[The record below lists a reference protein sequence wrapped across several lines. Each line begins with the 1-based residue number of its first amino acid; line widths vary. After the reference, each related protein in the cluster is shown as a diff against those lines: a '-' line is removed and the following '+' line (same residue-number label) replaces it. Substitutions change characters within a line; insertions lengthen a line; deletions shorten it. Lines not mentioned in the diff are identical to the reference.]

1 MAETARSLPPS
12 RSAARGMIA
21 TRKRVASA
29 DSAFRIVVT
38 IAGCLIL
45 VLIVGMVFV
54 LLEAAMPAIKHY
66 GFLSF
71 LSSTRWAPS
80 EASPLR
86 TTPNPY
92 GIVQFIYGTVLTS
105 AVAMIIAVPVSV
117 AVALFITDVAPR
129 ALRRPLSSLVDL
141 LAAVPSVVYGFW
153 GVFALIPVLL
163 PIGRY
168 LAGTLGTL
176 PVIGFFFAGP
186 FFGFSYFTASL
197 VLAIMV
203 LPIVT
208 AICREVFATTPV
220 GDKEGALA
228 LGATRWEMIR
238 AAVLPRSRAGIIGA
252 SILGLGRA
260 LGETIA
266 VTMLIGN
273 LVLKI
278 TPSIFGQGATMSSV
292 IANEFTESTK
302 PFSIESLFV
311 VGFALLLVA
320 VAVNVLAR
328 LIVKRS
334 VAL

>member
-1 MAETARSLPPS
+1 MVETSRSLPPS
-12 RSAARGMIA
+12 RSATRGMIA

-29 DSAFRIVVT
+29 DAAFRIAVT
-38 IAGCLIL
+38 IAGCL
-45 VLIVGMVFV
+45 VLFLIAGMVFF
-54 LLEAAMPAIKHY
+54 LFAEAMPAIRHY

-80 EASPLR
+80 EATPTR
-86 TTPNPY
+86 VIPNPY
-92 GIVQFIYGTVLTS
+92 GIVQFIYGTLLTS
-105 AVAMIIAVPVSV
+105 AVAMIIAVPISV

-129 ALRRPLSSLVDL
+129 AIRRPLSSLVDL

-168 LAGTLGTL
+168 LATTLGKL
-176 PVIGFFFAGP
+176 PLIGFFFVGP

-208 AICREVFATTPV
+208 AICREVFSTAPV

-228 LGATRWEMIR
+228 LGATRWEMIK

-292 IANEFTESTK
+292 IANEFTESTE
-302 PFSIESLFV
+302 PFHVESLFV
-311 VGFALLLVA
+311 VAFVLFLVA
-320 VAVNVLAR
+320 VVVNVFAR
-328 LIVKRS
+328 VFVKRN